1 MTDFCRGQPKLRQ
14 PARWAS
20 YRGNIWIISTWK
32 QRDIDILPST
42 ARYEQTFP
50 VSLRGQTQLHRICIN
65 TGSFSPCA
73 RLVAEQSLPNMFIH
87 RYLHTSPSLQP
98 GRARAIARWGCKFLC
113 PADEGLTSNARR
125 EACVFWLPSDRLAS
139 HRSTSHRSLHTQIH
153 PPSSRHHSYTSASL
167 VAFLCSV
174 YVKLLTCGVFRSV
187 KSMRICYRRFLGSS
201 KMGKM
206 LFWWYHH

>member
-1 MTDFCRGQPKLRQ
+1 MTDFFFFLPKLRQ

-20 YRGNIWIISTWK
+20 HRGNIWIISTWK

-73 RLVAEQSLPNMFIH
+73 CLVAEQSLPNMFVH

-125 EACVFWLPSDRLAS
+125 EACVSCTNEFTKFFGLTEGLGGYRLVLP
-139 HRSTSHRSLHTQIH
+139 
-153 PPSSRHHSYTSASL
+153 YL
-167 VAFLCSV
+167 VANLKWPIFAGASQ
-174 YVKLLTCGVFRSV
+174 S
-187 KSMRICYRRFLGSS
+187 
-201 KMGKM
+201 
-206 LFWWYHH
+206 

>member
-73 RLVAEQSLPNMFIH
+73 RLVAEQSLPNMFIDICI
-87 RYLHTSPSLQP
+87 P
-98 GRARAIARWGCKFLC
+98 
-113 PADEGLTSNARR
+113 
-125 EACVFWLPSDRLAS
+125 VLPSSQAAPEPSHVEVAS
-139 HRSTSHRSLHTQIH
+139 FFAQRMKGWHLTHGVKPAFSGFHQTDWHHTG
-153 PPSSRHHSYTSASL
+153 RHHTGRYTHKFTHHHPAITL
-167 VAFLCSV
+167 ILPLP
-174 YVKLLTCGVFRSV
+174 LLLFYAQ
-187 KSMRICYRRFLGSS
+187 SMWSC
-201 KMGKM
+201 
-206 LFWWYHH
+206 